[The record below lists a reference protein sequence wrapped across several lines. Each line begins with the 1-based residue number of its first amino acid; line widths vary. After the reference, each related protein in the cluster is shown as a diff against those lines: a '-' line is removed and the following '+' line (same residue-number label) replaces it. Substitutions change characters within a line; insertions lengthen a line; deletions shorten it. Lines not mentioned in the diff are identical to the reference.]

1 MSAKPTIYIISSDRH
16 RNGKTLLARVLVD
29 YLLLDG
35 HDPFVID
42 ANVPEG
48 HLRSVFP
55 GRTALV
61 DFDQVQGQMTMFD
74 TILGSLGRDYVIDIP
89 APQSEH
95 FFASLKELNFAEEA
109 TRVGFQLVV
118 LFIVDKDFASL
129 NAAEDVRAAIAPNL
143 LIPVRNAYVG
153 SVLGSAQN
161 GLMIDM
167 PILDREVMSIVEDRR
182 FSLRAFVLGDE
193 SRLSPPASKKLKIFL
208 LAVLSAFGDI
218 EPALS
223 LSRLK
228 NG

>member
-1 MSAKPTIYIISSDRH
+1 LATKPTIYIITSDRH

-35 HDPFVID
+35 RDPFVID

-48 HLRSVFP
+48 HLRSAFP

-61 DFDQVQGQMTMFD
+61 DFEQVQGQMTLFD

-95 FFASLKELNFAEEA
+95 FFATVKELNFAEEA
-109 TRVGFQLVV
+109 ERLGFQIVV

-129 NAAEDVRAAIAPNL
+129 NACDDARAAVGSNL
-143 LIPVRNAYVG
+143 VVAVHNRYVG
-153 SVLGSAQN
+153 SVLARTHVDHT
-161 GLMIDM
+161 IEM
-167 PILDREVMSIVEDRR
+167 PVLEREVVAIIEEKR

-193 SRLSPPASKKLKIFL
+193 TGMDPSSITKLKIFL
-208 LAVLSAFGDI
+208 LALMTAFGDI
-218 EPALS
+218 EPAVS
-223 LSRLK
+223 LNRLRSK
-228 NG
+228 